1 MKSQAVDHVLLET
14 SLITTSVRS
23 LVEGYILNCRCEGK
37 SQATLANYLNRLR
50 CFMWFCQERNYPD
63 EPHKI
68 TTEHIR
74 QFLWYL
80 ASEPV
85 RWNGSSTSARKP
97 ASRSTVNHYYRVL
110 NTFFAWLKREELI
123 ADNPVTRIKTP
134 KMAQQVVQ
142 ALNPQ
147 EVTRLLDRSSGKSY
161 LDVRNRAIV
170 MMLLDTGI
178 RAFELANLRLDDVDT
193 TSGSILIKLGKG
205 SKQRVVR
212 IGTTAQKALWRY
224 VAMYRRG
231 DSDRLFL
238 NRSGEPLD
246 VTGIKIM
253 IRRLGKKS
261 GVDNAHVHRLRHTFA
276 ISFLRSGGDVFCLKY
291 LLGHSTLAMTQRYLQ
306 SLNAEDAANAHR
318 QHSPLDNLSS
328 K

>member
-14 SLITTSVRS
+14 SPITTSVRS

-50 CFMWFCQERNYPD
+50 CFMWFCQEHSYPD

-68 TTEHIR
+68 TPEHIR

-80 ASEPV
+80 ASEPI

-97 ASRSTVNHYYRVL
+97 ASQSTINHYYRAL

-123 ADNPVTRIKTP
+123 ADNPVARIKTP
-134 KMAQQVVQ
+134 KIEQKVIQ

-147 EVTRLLDRSSGKSY
+147 EVTRLLERFSARGY
-161 LDVRNRAIV
+161 LDARNRAIV
-170 MMLLDTGI
+170 MMLLDTGM
-178 RAFELANLRLDDVDT
+178 RVFELANLRLDDVDT
-193 TSGSILIKLGKG
+193 TSGSILIRRGKG

-212 IGTTAQKALWRY
+212 IGAKAQKALWKY
-224 VAMYRRG
+224 MTVYRRG

-238 NRSGEPLD
+238 SRSGEPLD

-253 IRRLGKKS
+253 IRRLGKKA
-261 GVDNAHVHRLRHTFA
+261 GVENAHVHRLRHTFA
-276 ISFLRSGGDVFCLKY
+276 ISFLRSGGDVFSLQY

-318 QHSPLDNLSS
+318 QHSPLDNMSS

>member
-1 MKSQAVDHVLLET
+1 MKSQSVDHVLLET
-14 SLITTSVRS
+14 SSVATSMRS

-37 SQATLANYLNRLR
+37 SQATLANYQNRLR

-68 TTEHIR
+68 TAEHIR

-85 RWNGSSTSARKP
+85 RWNDSSTSARKP
-97 ASRSTVNHYYRVL
+97 ASKSTVNHYYRAL

-123 ADNPVTRIKTP
+123 TDNPVTRIKTP
-134 KMAQQVVQ
+134 KIVQKVVQ
-142 ALNPQ
+142 ALNTQ
-147 EVTRLLDRSSGKSY
+147 EVTRLLDRFSGKSY
-161 LDVRNRAIV
+161 LDVRNRTIV
-170 MMLLDTGI
+170 MMLLDTGM

-193 TSGSILIKLGKG
+193 TSGSILIKRGKG

-212 IGTTAQKALWRY
+212 IGTTAQKALWKY
-224 VAMYRRG
+224 ITMYRCG

-238 NRSGEPLD
+238 NRSCGPLD
-246 VTGIKIM
+246 VTGIKLM
-253 IRRLGKKS
+253 IRRLGKKA
-261 GVDNAHVHRLRHTFA
+261 GVANVHVHRLRHTFA
-276 ISFLRSGGDVFCLKY
+276 ISFLRAGGDVFSLQY

-318 QHSPLDNLSS
+318 QHSPLDNMCTR
-328 K
+328 